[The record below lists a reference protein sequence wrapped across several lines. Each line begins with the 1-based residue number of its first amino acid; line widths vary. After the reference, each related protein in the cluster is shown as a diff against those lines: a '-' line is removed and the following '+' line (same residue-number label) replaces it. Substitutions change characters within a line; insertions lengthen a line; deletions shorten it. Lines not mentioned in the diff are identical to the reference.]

1 MLPLLGLYA
10 DIYAER
16 RGKYAD
22 AYTFIEPTK
31 ATIFPRMFDYVHR
44 TANGDET
51 TTTQVLF
58 GDLVSAVEQIVD
70 QSSARAARTL
80 SKNLQ
85 PGTHAQR
92 HRLLRFSDSS
102 GSGRGMSL
110 TSLTSLLTR
119 RSTKSVR
126 VPSAEPPSA
135 QPEGDRR
142 VSWRASAPT
151 SDKSDIGGE
160 V

>member
-22 AYTFIEPTK
+22 AYAFIEPTK
-31 ATIFPRMFDYVHR
+31 ATIFPPTFEYVHR

-58 GDLVSAVEQIVD
+58 GDLVSAVEQIID

-102 GSGRGMSL
+102 GSGRGM
-110 TSLTSLLTR
+110 SLTSLLTR